1 VAVTTRL
8 VPLNLLAAAT
18 APTTTKT
25 GDLYL
30 NTSSNTVYVYTGT
43 SWIAVGS
50 GASSDGA
57 SIVSYS
63 PFDGGG
69 PTADLILDADIS
81 QVQTDTLD
89 LGTP

>member
-1 VAVTTRL
+1 VASKQL
-8 VPLNLLAAAT
+8 VPLPVLAVAS
-18 APTTTKT
+18 APTAGNT

-30 NTSSNTVYVYTGT
+30 NTSNNTVYVWTGA

-57 SIVSYS
+57 SIASYS

-69 PTADLILDADIS
+69 VTADDILDAEIS
-81 QVQTDTLD
+81 RVLTDTLD

>member
-1 VAVTTRL
+1 MASKQL
-8 VPLNLLAAAT
+8 VPLPVLAVAS
-18 APTTTKT
+18 APTAGNT

-30 NTSSNTVYVYTGT
+30 NTSNNTVFVYTGA

-57 SIVSYS
+57 SIASYAN
-63 PFDGGG
+63 FDGGNVYDTDIA
-69 PTADLILDADIS
+69 PADIT
-81 QVQTDTLD
+81 QVITDTFD

>member
-1 VAVTTRL
+1 MAVTTRL
-8 VPLNLLAAAT
+8 VPLNLLAVST

-30 NTSSNTVYVYTGT
+30 NTSNNTVYVYTGA
-43 SWIAVGS
+43 SWVAVGS
-50 GASSDGA
+50 GGTSDGA
-57 SIVSYS
+57 SIASYG
-63 PFDGGG
+63 PFDGGS

-81 QVQTDTLD
+81 QVMTDTLD

>member
-8 VPLNLLAAAT
+8 VPLNLLAVAS
-18 APTTTKT
+18 APTTSKL

-30 NTSSNTVYVYTGT
+30 NTSNNTVYVWTGSVWT
-43 SWIAVGS
+43 AVGS
-50 GASSDGA
+50 GGSADGA
-57 SIVSYS
+57 SIASYS

-69 PTADLILDADIS
+69 PADDTIFDADITKYM
-81 QVQTDTLD
+81 TDTLD